1 MKNIPKYK
9 WILVACAIAM
19 ALVGLL
25 IINLN
30 KLAVDSITLI
40 VGIVT
45 LVVGIVRLVYG
56 IVLCRKEKD
65 FYYQV
70 IFGGLSMA
78 FGIVFIVFNLDY
90 ILFFVIFSLC
100 ILAEAIVE
108 CVTGT
113 NKAYEEISGVGMIVV
128 GVIKLALGVAIMLRP
143 VGDMSL
149 WVIFVGIY
157 FVLYAATMILV
168 TINIKHSDEKQ
179 KLDENQTSETK

>member
-1 MKNIPKYK
+1 MRDIPKYK

-19 ALVGLL
+19 AIVGIL
-25 IINLN
+25 IINLS

-45 LVVGIVRLVYG
+45 LVVGIVRLIYG

-70 IFGGLSMA
+70 IFGAISIV
-78 FGIVFIVFNLDY
+78 FGIVFIVFNMDY
-90 ILFFVIFSLC
+90 VAFFVVFSIC

-113 NKAYEEISGVGMIVV
+113 NRAYEEISGIGMIVV
-128 GVIKLALGVAIMLRP
+128 GVIKLALGIAIMLRP
-143 VGDMSL
+143 VGAMSL

-168 TINIKHSDEKQ
+168 TINIKHSDEK
-179 KLDENQTSETK
+179 KEKIEE